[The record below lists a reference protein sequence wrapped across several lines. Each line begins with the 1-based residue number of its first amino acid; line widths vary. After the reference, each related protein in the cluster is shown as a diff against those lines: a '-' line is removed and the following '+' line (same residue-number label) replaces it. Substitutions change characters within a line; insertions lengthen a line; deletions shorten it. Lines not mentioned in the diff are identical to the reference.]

1 MVYVATA
8 YIKSGDIF
16 QKLDSDKYQLVY
28 RINTEK
34 EKRNERIL
42 GCFMALS
49 GEYCDMSKEDMNDL
63 LTSLRAIQV
72 EFSFMSAVYGLN
84 QSDTEDLKVIAN
96 YVGQCAQLLQRLTD
110 EGIIQDVVIM
120 VTQEG

>member
-8 YIKSGDIF
+8 YIKNGDIF

-28 RINTEK
+28 RIDTEK

-49 GEYCDMSKEDMNDL
+49 GEYYDMSKEDMNNL
-63 LTSLRAIQV
+63 LASLHAIQF
-72 EFSFMSAVYGLN
+72 EFNFMSMACDLN
-84 QSDTEDLKVIAN
+84 QSDAEDLEVIAN
-96 YVGQCAQLLQRLTD
+96 YVGQCVQLLQRLTD

>member
-28 RINTEK
+28 RIDTEK

-49 GEYCDMSKEDMNDL
+49 GEYCDMSKEDMNNL
-63 LTSLRAIQV
+63 LASLHAIQF
-72 EFSFMSAVYGLN
+72 EFNFMPIVYDLD
-84 QSDTEDLKVIAN
+84 QSDTKDLEVIAD
-96 YVGQCAQLLQRLTD
+96 YVGQCIQLLQRLTD

>member
-28 RINTEK
+28 RIDTEK

-49 GEYCDMSKEDMNDL
+49 GEYCDMSKEDMDDL
-63 LTSLRAIQV
+63 LTSLCMMQA
-72 EFSFMSAVYGLN
+72 EFNLMPIVYDLD
-84 QSDTEDLKVIAN
+84 QSDTEDLEVIAN
-96 YVGQCAQLLQRLTD
+96 YVGQCVQLLQRLTD
-110 EGIIQDVVIM
+110 EDIIQDVVIM

>member
-8 YIKSGDIF
+8 YIKNGDIL
-16 QKLDSDKYQLVY
+16 QRLDSDKYQLVY
-28 RINTEK
+28 RIDTEK
-34 EKRNERIL
+34 EKRNESIL

-49 GEYCDMSKEDMNDL
+49 GEYYDMSKEDMNNL
-63 LTSLRAIQV
+63 LASLCAIQF
-72 EFSFMSAVYGLN
+72 EFNFMPIACDLN
-84 QSDTEDLKVIAN
+84 QSDTEDLEVIAD
-96 YVGQCAQLLQRLTD
+96 YVGQCVQLLQRLTD

>member
-8 YIKSGDIF
+8 YIKDGDIF
-16 QKLDSDKYQLVY
+16 QQLDSDKYQLVY
-28 RINTEK
+28 KIDAEK
-34 EKRNERIL
+34 EKRNESIL

-49 GEYCDMSKEDMNDL
+49 GEYCDMSKEDMNNL
-63 LTSLRAIQV
+63 LASLHAIQF
-72 EFSFMSAVYGLN
+72 EFNFMPIAYDLN
-84 QSDTEDLKVIAN
+84 QSDTEDLEVIAD
-96 YVGQCAQLLQRLTD
+96 YVGQCIQMLQRLTD

>member
-1 MVYVATA
+1 MVYIATA
-8 YIKSGDIF
+8 YIKNGDIF

-28 RINTEK
+28 RIDTEK

-63 LTSLRAIQV
+63 LASLCAMQF
-72 EFSFMSAVYGLN
+72 EFNLMPIIYSLN
-84 QSDTEDLKVIAN
+84 QSDTEDLEVIAD
-96 YVGQCAQLLQRLTD
+96 YVGQCVQLLQRLTD
-110 EGIIQDVVIM
+110 EDIIQDVVIM

>member
-8 YIKSGDIF
+8 YIKNGDIF

-28 RINTEK
+28 KINAEK

-49 GEYCDMSKEDMNDL
+49 GEYCDMSKEDMNNL
-63 LTSLRAIQV
+63 LASLRTIQV
-72 EFSFMSAVYGLN
+72 EFSFMSEAYGLD
-84 QSDTEDLKVIAN
+84 QSDIEDLEVIAD
-96 YVGQCAQLLQRLTD
+96 YVGQCLQLLQRLTD
-110 EGIIQDVVIM
+110 EDIIQDVVIM

>member
-8 YIKSGDIF
+8 YIKSGDVL

-28 RINTEK
+28 RIDTEK
-34 EKRNERIL
+34 EKRNESIL

-49 GEYCDMSKEDMNDL
+49 GEYYDMSKEDMNNL
-63 LTSLRAIQV
+63 LASLHAIQF
-72 EFSFMSAVYGLN
+72 EFNFMSIACDLN
-84 QSDTEDLKVIAN
+84 QSDTEDLEVIAN
-96 YVGQCAQLLQRLTD
+96 YVGQCIQLLQRLTD
-110 EGIIQDVVIM
+110 EGIIQDVTIM

>member
-28 RINTEK
+28 RIDNEK
-34 EKRNERIL
+34 EKRNDSIL

-49 GEYCDMSKEDMNDL
+49 GEYCDMSKEDINDL
-63 LTSLRAIQV
+63 LASLRAIQV
-72 EFSFMSAVYGLN
+72 EFSFMSSAYGLS
-84 QSDTEDLKVIAN
+84 QSDTKDLEVFAD
-96 YVGQCAQLLQRLTD
+96 YVGQCVQLLQRLTD
-110 EGIIQDVVIM
+110 EGIIHDVVIM

>member
-8 YIKSGDIF
+8 YIKSGDVF

-28 RINTEK
+28 RIDTEK

-63 LTSLRAIQV
+63 LTSLCLMQT
-72 EFSFMSAVYGLN
+72 EFDLMPIVYDLN

-96 YVGQCAQLLQRLTD
+96 YVGQCVQLLQRLTD

>member
-8 YIKSGDIF
+8 YIKNGDIF
-16 QKLDSDKYQLVY
+16 QQLDSDKYQLVY
-28 RINTEK
+28 RIDTEK

-63 LTSLRAIQV
+63 LASLCAMQF
-72 EFSFMSAVYGLN
+72 EFNLMPIIYGLN
-84 QSDTEDLKVIAN
+84 QSDTEDLEVIAN
-96 YVGQCAQLLQRLTD
+96 YVGQCVQLLQRLTD

>member
-1 MVYVATA
+1 MVYIATV
-8 YIKSGDIF
+8 YIKNGDIF

-28 RINTEK
+28 KIDAEK

-49 GEYCDMSKEDMNDL
+49 GEYYDMSKEDMNDL
-63 LTSLRAIQV
+63 LASLRAIQF
-72 EFSFMSAVYGLN
+72 EFRFMSAAYGLN
-84 QSDTEDLKVIAN
+84 QSDTEDLEVYAD
-96 YVGQCAQLLQRLTD
+96 YVGQCIQMLQRLTD
-110 EGIIQDVVIM
+110 EGIIQDVTIM

>member
-8 YIKSGDIF
+8 YIKSGDVF

-28 RINTEK
+28 RIDTEK
-34 EKRNERIL
+34 EKRNESVL

-49 GEYCDMSKEDMNDL
+49 GEYYDMSKEDMNDL
-63 LTSLRAIQV
+63 LTSLCLMQA
-72 EFSFMSAVYGLN
+72 EFDLMPIVYDLD
-84 QSDTEDLKVIAN
+84 QSDIEDLEVIAD
-96 YVGQCAQLLQRLTD
+96 YVGQCIQLLQRLTD
-110 EGIIQDVVIM
+110 EDIIQDVVIM

>member
-28 RINTEK
+28 RIDTEK

-49 GEYCDMSKEDMNDL
+49 GEYCDMSKEDMNNL
-63 LTSLRAIQV
+63 LMSLRAIQV
-72 EFSFMSAVYGLN
+72 EFNFMPMAYGLN
-84 QSDTEDLKVIAN
+84 QSDTEDLEVIAN
-96 YVGQCAQLLQRLTD
+96 YVGQCIQLLQRLTD

>member
-8 YIKSGDIF
+8 YIKNGDIL

-28 RINTEK
+28 RIDTEK

-49 GEYCDMSKEDMNDL
+49 GEYCDMSKEDMNNL
-63 LTSLRAIQV
+63 LASLSAIQF
-72 EFSFMSAVYGLN
+72 EFNFMPIVYGLN
-84 QSDTEDLKVIAN
+84 QSDTEDLEVIAD

>member
-8 YIKSGDIF
+8 YIKNGDIL

-28 RINTEK
+28 RIDTKK

-49 GEYCDMSKEDMNDL
+49 GEYGSMSKEDMNDL
-63 LTSLRAIQV
+63 LASLRAMQV
-72 EFSFMSAVYGLN
+72 EFNFMPMACGLN
-84 QSDTEDLKVIAN
+84 QSDTEDLEVIAN
-96 YVGQCAQLLQRLTD
+96 YVGQCAQLLRRLID

>member
-28 RINTEK
+28 RIDTEK

-49 GEYCDMSKEDMNDL
+49 GEYYDMSKEDMNNL
-63 LTSLRAIQV
+63 LMSLRAMQV
-72 EFSFMSAVYGLN
+72 EFDLMPIVYDLD
-84 QSDTEDLKVIAN
+84 QSDTEDLEVIAD

-110 EGIIQDVVIM
+110 EGIIQDVTIM
-120 VTQEG
+120 ITQEE

>member
-8 YIKSGDIF
+8 YIKNGDIF

-28 RINTEK
+28 RIDTEK

-49 GEYCDMSKEDMNDL
+49 GEYGSMSKEDMNNL
-63 LTSLRAIQV
+63 LMSLRAMQV
-72 EFSFMSAVYGLN
+72 EFDLMPIVYDLD
-84 QSDTEDLKVIAN
+84 QSDTEDLEVFAD
-96 YVGQCAQLLQRLTD
+96 YVGQCVQLLQRLTD

>member
-1 MVYVATA
+1 MVYVATT
-8 YIKSGDIF
+8 YIKNGDIF
-16 QKLDSDKYQLVY
+16 QKLDTEEYQLVY
-28 RINTEK
+28 RINAEK

-49 GEYCDMSKEDMNDL
+49 GEYGSMSKEDMNDL
-63 LTSLRAIQV
+63 LASLRAMKV
-72 EFSFMSAVYGLN
+72 EFNLMPIVYGLN
-84 QSDTEDLKVIAN
+84 QSDTKDLEVIAD
-96 YVGQCAQLLQRLTD
+96 YVGQCVQLLQRLTD

>member
-1 MVYVATA
+1 MVYIATA

-28 RINTEK
+28 RIDTEK

-49 GEYCDMSKEDMNDL
+49 GEYYDMSKEDINDL
-63 LTSLRAIQV
+63 LAYLRAIQF
-72 EFSFMSAVYGLN
+72 EFNFMSIAYDLD
-84 QSDTEDLKVIAN
+84 QSDTEDLEVIAN
-96 YVGQCAQLLQRLTD
+96 YVGQCVQLLQRLTD

>member
-8 YIKSGDIF
+8 YIKSGDVF

-28 RINTEK
+28 RIDTEK

-63 LTSLRAIQV
+63 LASLRAMQF
-72 EFSFMSAVYGLN
+72 EFNFMPIAYGLN
-84 QSDTEDLKVIAN
+84 QSDTEDLEIIAD